1 MDITGQLAI
10 STIHTKLGSMF
21 RVYHYVI
28 SAQHKA
34 FNEIVESF
42 TMLEQRIQ
50 LQMFP
55 NTGLELIL
63 KRKKSRT
70 AVDQNSDCSIY
81 MNVYTAGN
89 CEEALL
95 LFNKMKMLFDP
106 YCMGSKSWEN

>member
-34 FNEIVESF
+34 FNEIAESF
-42 TMLEQRIQ
+42 TMLEQRIE

-55 NTGLELIL
+55 NTGLELFL
-63 KRKKSRT
+63 KRKARQLWT
-70 AVDQNSDCSIY
+70 RIQTVP
-81 MNVYTAGN
+81 YT
-89 CEEALL
+89 
-95 LFNKMKMLFDP
+95 
-106 YCMGSKSWEN
+106 